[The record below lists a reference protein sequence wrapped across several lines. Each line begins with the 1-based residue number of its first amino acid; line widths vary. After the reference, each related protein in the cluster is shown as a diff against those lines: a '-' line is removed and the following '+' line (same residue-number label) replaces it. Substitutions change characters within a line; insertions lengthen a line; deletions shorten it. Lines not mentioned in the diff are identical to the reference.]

1 MRILIVGG
9 TRFVGRA
16 IAEAALASD
25 HEVVLLH
32 RGKTMP
38 DTLEDAEHILVDRD
52 SDRLRDALAGRTFDA
67 VVDVC
72 AYVPRQV
79 TALAEALDG
88 RGGHHVFIST
98 MSVYTDEQEFGFDEG
113 GALASLSDPTTE
125 DVTNE
130 TYGGLKVLCEREA
143 ASAYGDDG
151 VALVRPT
158 YVVGPHDPTGRFTW
172 WVRRI
177 AAGGRVL
184 APGPHDAPI
193 QVIDAR
199 DQGEWCV
206 KLAESSA
213 SGPFN
218 GVSPTPPFGY
228 GDLLDA
234 VVRAVG
240 PHNTELVWVD
250 GGWLREQGEDGQT
263 LPLWT
268 EGVSENVMAANPTR
282 ALNSGLSP
290 RPLTETVSDT
300 LEWVKKADPAPA
312 PGWGLTAEREAALLA
327 SWAERVDPHSR

>member
-25 HEVVLLH
+25 HEVALLH

-38 DTLEDAEHILVDRD
+38 STLEDAEHLLVDRD
-52 SDRLRDALAGRTFDA
+52 SESLRDALAGRSFDA
-67 VVDVC
+67 TVDVC

-79 TALAEALDG
+79 SALADALGG
-88 RGGHHVFIST
+88 RGGHHVYIST
-98 MSVYTDEQEFGFDEG
+98 MSVFQEEQEFGFAEDG
-113 GALASLSDPTTE
+113 PLVRLSDPTTE
-125 DVTNE
+125 DVTAE
-130 TYGGLKVLCEREA
+130 TYGGLKVLCEEA
-143 ASAYGDDG
+143 AVAAHGKDS

-158 YVVGPHDPTGRFTW
+158 YVIGPHDPTGRFTW

-184 APGPHDAPI
+184 APGPYDAPM

-206 KLAESSA
+206 RLAEASSA
-213 SGPFN
+213 GPFN
-218 GVSPTPPFGY
+218 SVSPTPPFGY

-234 VVRAVG
+234 AVRAVG
-240 PHNTELVWVD
+240 PHGTELVWVD
-250 GGWLREQGEDGQT
+250 GGWLREMGEDGQS

-268 EGVSENVMAANPTR
+268 EGTSENVMASDPTR
-282 ALNSGLSP
+282 ALNTGLTP
-290 RPLTETVSDT
+290 RPLTQTVADT
-300 LEWVKKADPAPA
+300 WAWMKDEEPAA
-312 PGWGLTAEREAALLA
+312 VPGWGVSPEREAELLELWTA
-327 SWAERVDPHSR
+327 HG

>member
-16 IAEAALASD
+16 IAEAAVASG
-25 HEVVLLH
+25 HEVTLLH

-38 DTLEDAEHILVDRD
+38 DSLADAEHVLVDRD
-52 SDRLRDALAGRTFDA
+52 SDRLGDALAGRAFDA
-67 VVDVC
+67 TVDVC
-72 AYVPRQV
+72 SYVPRQV
-79 TALAEALDG
+79 DTLARALDG
-88 RGGHHVFIST
+88 RGGHHVYIST
-98 MSVYTDEQEFGFDEG
+98 MSVYVDEQDFGFDEG
-113 GALASLSDPTTE
+113 GTLATLDDPTTE
-125 DVTNE
+125 DVTNQ
-130 TYGGLKVLCEREA
+130 TYGGLKALCEQA
-143 ASAYGDDG
+143 AVAAYGEDG

-177 AAGGRVL
+177 ADGGQVL
-184 APGPHDAPI
+184 APGPYEAPM

-206 KLAESSA
+206 RLAERSA

-218 GVSPTPPFGY
+218 SVAPTPPYGF

-234 VVRAVG
+234 AVRAVG
-240 PHNTELVWVD
+240 PRGTELVWVD

-268 EGVSENVMAANPTR
+268 EGVSENVMAADPTR
-282 ALNSGLSP
+282 ALNTGLSP
-290 RPLTETVSDT
+290 RPLTETVADT
-300 LEWVKKADPAPA
+300 LKWIKDEDPQPVA
-312 PGWGLTAEREAALLA
+312 GWGVSPEREAALLE
-327 SWAERVDPHSR
+327 SWAARG